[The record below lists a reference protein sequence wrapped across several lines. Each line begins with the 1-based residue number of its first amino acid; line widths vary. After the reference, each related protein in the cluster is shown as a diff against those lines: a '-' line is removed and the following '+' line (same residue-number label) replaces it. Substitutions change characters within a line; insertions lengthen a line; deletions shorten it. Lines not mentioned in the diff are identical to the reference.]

1 MAKDDNIGYVYIL
14 SNPVMPGLVKIGM
27 TERENLDAR
36 LKELYS
42 TGVPV
47 PFVCEYACQVS
58 SPSGCWLYNDRFLG
72 DIYDEKYPIE
82 D

>member
-1 MAKDDNIGYVYIL
+1 MAKEENFGYVYVL

-42 TGVPV
+42 PMFSTQSME
-47 PFVCEYACQVS
+47 F
-58 SPSGCWLYNDRFLG
+58 
-72 DIYDEKYPIE
+72 
-82 D
+82 